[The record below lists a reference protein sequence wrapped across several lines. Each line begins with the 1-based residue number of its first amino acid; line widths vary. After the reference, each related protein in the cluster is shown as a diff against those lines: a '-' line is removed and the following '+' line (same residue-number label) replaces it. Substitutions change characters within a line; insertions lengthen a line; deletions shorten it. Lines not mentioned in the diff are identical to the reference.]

1 MGIINTILKGISS
14 NTVTINGNT
23 YHGKT
28 VTIKDGKVIVD
39 GKEVECKEKE
49 IHISVTGDVDTIETA
64 SGDVEVS
71 GDVNILSTTSGD
83 VVVHGSVNG
92 NVDAVSGDV
101 DVGGDIHGKVTTV
114 SGNVSA

>member
-14 NTVTINGNT
+14 NTVTINGTT
-23 YHGKT
+23 YHGNT

-71 GDVNILSTTSGD
+71 GDANIVSSTSGD
-83 VVVHGSVNG
+83 VVVKGSVNG
-92 NVDAVSGDV
+92 DVETVSGDV
-101 DVGGDIHGKVTTV
+101 DVCGDIHGKVTTV
-114 SGNVSA
+114 SGDVSA

>member
-14 NTVTINGNT
+14 TTVTINGHT
-23 YHGKT
+23 YHGNSI
-28 VTIKDGKVIVD
+28 TIKDGKVIVD

-71 GDVNILSTTSGD
+71 GDANIVNSTSGD
-83 VVVHGSVNG
+83 IVVKGSVNG
-92 NVDAVSGDV
+92 DVETVSGDV
-101 DVGGDIHGKVTTV
+101 DVCGDIHGKVTTV
-114 SGNVSA
+114 SGDISA